1 MLVLFPNR
9 NFLYHCSHFSNTYTK
24 IGMIWRKLAQP
35 LHKDDTQIHEVF
47 HIFFKLK
54 EGRFRLDIK
63 KRYFTVTVVMHW
75 NRLPSDVVDA
85 PTMETFKGKLD
96 HALDNLI

>member
-1 MLVLFPNR
+1 
-9 NFLYHCSHFSNTYTK
+9 
-24 IGMIWRKLAQP
+24 MIWRKLAQP

-63 KRYFTVTVVMHW
+63 KRYFTVTVVLHW

-85 PTMETFKGKLD
+85 PTMETFKGPSEVPSNSKDSMILQD
-96 HALDNLI
+96 EIP